1 MPVRPVGVDDEF
13 CSFGTNEYVARTHG
27 LTTDAVVAARRDV
40 LAAKRAR
47 WRGVTGVDHFG
58 VTVSDVDRSLMFWR
72 GSARHDR
79 GRTRGDGMG
88 APRPIGRALAGT
100 KIEWVEL
107 GIARWREGRAL
118 SIPPAR
124 RRSPVAPG
132 EENEPG
138 RSHIS
143 LLVDDLAA
151 MLATLC
157 ADGVRSRT
165 DVPVDIPVGAYAG
178 GKAAYVFDPDGVE
191 IELIQRR
198 EG

>member
-1 MPVRPVGVDDEF
+1 M
-13 CSFGTNEYVARTHG
+13 T
-27 LTTDAVVAARRDV
+27 
-40 LAAKRAR
+40 
-47 WRGVTGVDHFG
+47 GVTGVDHFG
-58 VTVSDVDRSLMFWR
+58 VTVSDVDRSLTFWR
-72 GSARHDR
+72 DQLGMIEVERGVIEWEHLDR
-79 GRTRGDGMG
+79 LV
-88 APRPIGRALAGT
+88 ALSGT

-107 GIARWREGRAL
+107 RIPGGGTVEL
-118 SIPPAR
+118 SQYHRPVG
-124 RRSPVAPG
+124 SPVAPG

-143 LLVDDLAA
+143 LLVDDLAS
-151 MLATLC
+151 MLSALC